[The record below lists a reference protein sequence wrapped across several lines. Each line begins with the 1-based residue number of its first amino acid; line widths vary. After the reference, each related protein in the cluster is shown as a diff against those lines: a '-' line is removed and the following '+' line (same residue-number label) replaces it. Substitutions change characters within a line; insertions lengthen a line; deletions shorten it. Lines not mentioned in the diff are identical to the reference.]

1 MEEKELR
8 TREDVE
14 ALIAQK
20 KIDLEN
26 AQTPQQAACCRMQI
40 DMLQMMLEDI

>member
-1 MEEKELR
+1 MDEIR
-8 TREDVE
+8 TKADVE

-26 AQTPQQAACCRMQI
+26 AQTDAQKACCLMELE
-40 DMLQMMLEDI
+40 MLKRMLEDI